1 MQENDKNKKVTQ
13 LILTVVQ
20 SSVKFKIRVKT
31 WLSIH
36 LSNKLSFKAGYM
48 L

>member
-31 WLSIH
+31 WLS
-36 LSNKLSFKAGYM
+36 NKSSFKAGYM